1 LSEIK
6 HRWTGKTLFSYAGSV
21 REAVIEALRTGAN
34 LMGANLSYTN
44 LSHADLRGANL
55 IDANLGDADLSHADL
70 SHANL
75 GDAEL
80 SYADLRGA
88 DLSGADLSHAN
99 LSDADLSDADLSDA
113 NLSYANLRGANLSY
127 ANLRGANLS
136 CANLSYANLRGA
148 NLSCANLSKIRYDF
162 FSVLNAT
169 PGEVD
174 GLRATLFSGKVNGS
188 TYEGECACLVGTIAH
203 VRGCNYEHIDGLK
216 PNSTRPIERFFLAI
230 RPGYT
235 PENHQVAKVVA
246 GWIDE
251 WRALRA

>member
-1 LSEIK
+1 MTDAPTKTVTEIK

-21 REAVIEALRTGAN
+21 REAVIEALRTG
-34 LMGANLSYTN
+34 
-44 LSHADLRGANL
+44 
-55 IDANLGDADLSHADL
+55 
-70 SHANL
+70 
-75 GDAEL
+75 
-80 SYADLRGA
+80 
-88 DLSGADLSHAN
+88 
-99 LSDADLSDADLSDA
+99 
-113 NLSYANLRGANLSY
+113 
-127 ANLRGANLS
+127 
-136 CANLSYANLRGA
+136 ANLRGA

-216 PNSTRPIERFFLAI
+216 PDSTRPIERFFLAI

-251 WRALRA
+251 WRGHRAGPDTIKKYCGVW